1 MDRNVVLAAILVY
14 STIVFSSLPV
24 FAIDGG
30 PIGNPLPTGCTPTY
44 AGAVNDEGHLVTYQ
58 AEATISC
65 YRPGNTAPYGARS
78 AIAYSAPANGTSCE
92 LFDDVPVTLE
102 DLPAYIRA
110 TWIAPDGTAGVGEID
125 PSADGTLLS
134 EAGQIAATSDIYAVY
149 ARQGTYQGG
158 QCLPQGPWLD
168 YCAAFQASPVTD
180 PCILAQPHVITP
192 ATSPPPPITP
202 YIQQVVRQIHASA
215 GTIASLP
222 IRGLVN
228 LPTCFWINGITV
240 SPDSYQT
247 LVLAGPPDPSGR
259 RIYYTYV
266 IHLWF
271 GGVEW
276 NFDDPF
282 GNDQVQPS
290 PACGQHPQLT
300 AHSYQM
306 ISDKRHSDR
315 MYHVTAQEQYYIFVN
330 VYWADS
336 YGTHEVSVNPGI
348 PMPITVSPPQ
358 YEQYVGQIEGIPV
371 GPS

>member
-1 MDRNVVLAAILVY
+1 MVVSPPSVLAV
-14 STIVFSSLPV
+14 S
-24 FAIDGG
+24 DDQ
-30 PIGNPLPTGCTPTY
+30 IGNPSPDSCAPTY
-44 AGAVNDEGHLVTYQ
+44 AGAVNDEGHLVTY
-58 AEATISC
+58 EAGAMISC
-65 YRPGNTAPYGARS
+65 YRPGNTGPYGARS
-78 AIAYSAPANGTSCE
+78 AITYTAPANGTSCE

-102 DLPAYIRA
+102 DFPAYIRA
-110 TWIAPDGTAGVGEID
+110 AWTAPDGTAGVGEID
-125 PSADGTLLS
+125 PAADGTLLS
-134 EAGQIAATSDIYAVY
+134 QAGQVAATNDIYAVY
-149 ARQGTYQGG
+149 ARQGTYQNG
-158 QCLPQGPWLD
+158 QCQPQGPWLD
-168 YCAAFQASPVTD
+168 YCAAFQMSPVTD

-240 SPDSYQT
+240 SPDSYQK

-282 GNDQVQPS
+282 GNDQVQPN

-315 MYHVTAQEQYYIFVN
+315 MYHVTAQEQYYILVN

-358 YEQYVGQIEGIPV
+358 YEQYVGQVEGIPV